1 MRLFHIACNKN
12 AEAILKEGFRNGT
25 GYYLTDRLW
34 EGVWIFD
41 KPFNDEHL
49 SDTDTLFA
57 IEIPEEDISDCE
69 WAEEGKAYQKLLVD
83 DKILNSYGP
92 PLVVDDYDDD
102 EIVPHLDPGAFVGD
116 FDIGEF
122 L

>member
-1 MRLFHIACNKN
+1 MRVFHIASNKN
-12 AEAILKEGFRNGT
+12 AEAIPKEGFRNGT

-34 EGVWIFD
+34 EGVWISD

-49 SDTDTLFA
+49 SNTNTLFA

-69 WAEEGKAYQKLLVD
+69 WAEEGNPYREWLVD

-92 PLVVDDYDDD
+92 PVVTDDYEDDA
-102 EIVPHLDPGAFVGD
+102 IIPNPNPGAFMGD
-116 FDIGEF
+116 LDMGEF

>member
-1 MRLFHIACNKN
+1 MRLFHIASNKN

-25 GYYLTDRLW
+25 GYYLTDQY
-34 EGVWIFD
+34 
-41 KPFNDEHL
+41 
-49 SDTDTLFA
+49 
-57 IEIPEEDISDCE
+57 
-69 WAEEGKAYQKLLVD
+69 GKAYREWLVD

-102 EIVPHLDPGAFVGD
+102 EIVPHLDPGAFLGD
-116 FDIGEF
+116 FDMGEF